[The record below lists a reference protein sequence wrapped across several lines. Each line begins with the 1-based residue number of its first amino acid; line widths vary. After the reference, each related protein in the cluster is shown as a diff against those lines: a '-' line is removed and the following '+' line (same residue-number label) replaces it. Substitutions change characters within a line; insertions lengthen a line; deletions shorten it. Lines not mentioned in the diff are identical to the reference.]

1 MPKRTDKRSGIPPP
15 NGMKNDERTTMVNI
29 GVLAPLFPHDMLTIA
44 AVCIGGLT
52 IAATL
57 YAYIYDY
64 AVLSKES

>member
-1 MPKRTDKRSGIPPP
+1 
-15 NGMKNDERTTMVNI
+15 MKNDERTTMVNI

-64 AVLSKES
+64 ATLSKES